1 MKDSE
6 KKLKALRG
14 EIDGVDDK
22 LLALISQRARLAQ
35 QIAAV
40 KDGDGGDVYRP
51 DREAEVLRRLAA
63 ANPGPLS
70 DDRVIRLFQ
79 EVVSE

>member
-1 MKDSE
+1 MTDSE
-6 KKLKALRG
+6 KKLRALRN

-40 KDGDGGDVYRP
+40 KDGDGKDAQGGKVPISGAHP
-51 DREAEVLRRLAA
+51 DKMVF
-63 ANPGPLS
+63 P
-70 DDRVIRLFQ
+70 
-79 EVVSE
+79 